1 MLAYIEKQRFPF
13 SFASH
18 FQRAVSEG
26 ELANIADVLAGQF
39 IATEGNTRKNIFSI
53 FASVANLPKIINDT

>member
-1 MLAYIEKQRFPF
+1 MSCWRTLRNKGFLF

-26 ELANIADVLAGQF
+26 ELANVADVLAGQF

-53 FASVANLPKIINDT
+53 FASVANLP